1 MDADGTGVLLVE
13 DDRFGGTG
21 FRGRLGVFELFEVD
35 DQVRAFVM
43 ERRDA
48 STMFQDGLGK
58 AILGETT
65 MDEVVRA
72 AL

>member
-1 MDADGTGVLLVE
+1 VDASGTRILRAV
-13 DDRFGGTG
+13 
-21 FRGRLGVFELFEVD
+21 RGD
-35 DQVRAFVM
+35 DQVRAFIM
-43 ERRDA
+43 ECRDA
-48 STMFQDGLGK
+48 STVRAWAIARGMKTMFQDGLGK